1 MDMTYLLLADAYVLI
16 IAVFVMA
23 YFVVRDIFRK

>member
-23 YFVVRDIFRK
+23 YFVARDIFRK